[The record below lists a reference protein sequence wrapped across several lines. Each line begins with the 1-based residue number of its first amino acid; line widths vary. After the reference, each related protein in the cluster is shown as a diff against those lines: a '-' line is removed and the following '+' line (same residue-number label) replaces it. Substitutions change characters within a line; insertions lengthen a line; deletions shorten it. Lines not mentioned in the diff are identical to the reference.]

1 MIRSVTLNQYLIS
14 DPPDEIDRLAARLF
28 GRLGNA
34 THSGCRSQY
43 LHTAK
48 GCITALY
55 KLDMEDAVGCVRRVV
70 YLLEEDTFLCPP
82 DKYEV

>member
-1 MIRSVTLNQYLIS
+1 LQVCVK
-14 DPPDEIDRLAARLF
+14 
-28 GRLGNA
+28 
-34 THSGCRSQY
+34 HSGCRSQY

-55 KLDMEDAVGCVRRVV
+55 KLDMEDAAGCARRVA
-70 YLLEEDTFLCPP
+70 YLLEEDRFLCPP